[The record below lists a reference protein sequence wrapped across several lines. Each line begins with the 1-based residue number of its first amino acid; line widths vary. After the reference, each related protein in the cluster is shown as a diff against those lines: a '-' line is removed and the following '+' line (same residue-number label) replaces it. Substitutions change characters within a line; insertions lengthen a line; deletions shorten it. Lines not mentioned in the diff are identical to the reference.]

1 MERITVRA
9 VQGVVPSVEM
19 PAQWEKL
26 MEQITFE
33 AEDAD
38 AVIQLLVEFIEDIYS
53 YLNISLPE
61 DLDPEVE
68 LMRIV
73 QAIKDKQNGNG

>member
-1 MERITVRA
+1 M
-9 VQGVVPSVEM
+9 QGVVSGVEM

-26 MEQITFE
+26 MEHITFE

-53 YLNISLPE
+53 YLNITLPE

-68 LMRIV
+68 LVRIV

>member
-1 MERITVRA
+1 
-9 VQGVVPSVEM
+9 
-19 PAQWEKL
+19 

-53 YLNISLPE
+53 YLNITLPE

-68 LMRIV
+68 LVRIV
-73 QAIKDKQNGNG
+73 QAIKDKQNAV

>member
-1 MERITVRA
+1 
-9 VQGVVPSVEM
+9 
-19 PAQWEKL
+19 

-38 AVIQLLVEFIEDIYS
+38 AVIQLLVEFIEDIYA

-73 QAIKDKQNGNG
+73 QAIKDKQNAVQEP

>member
-1 MERITVRA
+1 
-9 VQGVVPSVEM
+9 
-19 PAQWEKL
+19 

-53 YLNISLPE
+53 YLNIALPE

-68 LMRIV
+68 LVRIV
-73 QAIKDKQNGNG
+73 QAIKDKQNAV

>member
-1 MERITVRA
+1 MEH
-9 VQGVVPSVEM
+9 
-19 PAQWEKL
+19 
-26 MEQITFE
+26 ITFE

-53 YLNISLPE
+53 YLNITLPE

-68 LMRIV
+68 LVRIV

>member
-1 MERITVRA
+1 MEH
-9 VQGVVPSVEM
+9 
-19 PAQWEKL
+19 
-26 MEQITFE
+26 ITFE

-53 YLNISLPE
+53 YLNITLPE
-61 DLDPEVE
+61 DLDSEVE
-68 LMRIV
+68 LVRIV